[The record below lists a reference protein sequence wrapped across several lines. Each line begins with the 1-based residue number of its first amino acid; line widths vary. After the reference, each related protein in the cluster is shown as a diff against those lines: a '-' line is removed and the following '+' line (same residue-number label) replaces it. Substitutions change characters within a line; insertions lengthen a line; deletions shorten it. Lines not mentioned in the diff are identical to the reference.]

1 MILSD
6 VSIKRPV
13 FATVISLVVL
23 VLGLAAFTKLPVRE
37 YPAID
42 PPIVSVTT
50 VYKGASNE
58 VMESRITELVES
70 AVSGIEGVRAITSQ
84 SREERSQV
92 VIEFRIDR
100 NVDAAA
106 ADVRDR
112 VARIRARL
120 PEAAEDPVVA
130 KVDSDARS
138 IVFFSMTSDRMNQME
153 LTDFARRNLVDKL
166 SIVPGVA
173 QVQISGERRFA
184 MRIWLDRAA
193 LAARA
198 LTVADVETAI
208 KRQNIELPSG
218 RIESTQ
224 REFTVKTDSRL
235 QTPEQF
241 RAIVVTTRSGYPVRI
256 GEIARVEI
264 APEDERSEMRTNGRT
279 AVGLGILRQS
289 TANTLTVA
297 EGAKKEMERLRAAL
311 PEGVD
316 YIVSY
321 DESLFIKQ
329 SIYEVFHA
337 LGIGILLVIG
347 VIFFFL
353 RSVRATIIPTVA
365 IPVSIIG
372 SFTVMAAMGFSLN
385 VLTLLALV
393 LAIGIVVDDA
403 IVVLENIHRRVELG
417 EPPLLAALRGSR
429 QIAFAVISTTLTL
442 IAVFVPISFM
452 EGNIGRLFTEFG
464 IALAASV
471 VFSGL
476 VALTLSPM
484 MCSKLL
490 KSHEGEGLL
499 YRLTEPLFVGM
510 NSAYHWLLRAT
521 LGMPAVIIA
530 GALAISSLA
539 YVLFVTLPKELTP
552 PEDRGA
558 MWIQVFTPEGASL
571 GFTREQAI
579 KIEQTLKPLVDGG
592 NVDAVM
598 TNLAP
603 SFARPAPVNVAN
615 VFVRLKPWSER
626 ARSQQDMMKEV
637 APKIAA
643 IPGAFA
649 RVNSPGTLGQRGDP
663 SPILFVIGGS
673 DYETLRGWRD
683 RVLDRVRTD
692 PRFVNPDSNYKEN
705 KPELRVRID
714 RAKAADL
721 GVSIEEIGKTLETMF
736 GSREVNTY
744 VDRGEEYKV
753 IMQARAE
760 DRATPSDLASIFVR
774 SQTTR
779 ELIPLS
785 NVVQLVE
792 AAGPQELNRVDR
804 LRSITIRSQLAPGFT
819 IAEGLATLERIVR
832 EDLPPEVRISYQGQS
847 REFKDSSSS
856 LMITFGLALVV
867 VFLVLAGQFESWI
880 HPLVIMLAVP
890 LAITGGLGA
899 LFLTGISLNIY
910 SQIGMILLV
919 GLMAKNGILIV
930 EFANQLRDEGRN
942 VHDAVLE
949 ASVARLRPIL
959 MTSIATICGA
969 VPLAFAH
976 GAGAESREAIG
987 WVIIG
992 GVSFAT
998 VLTCFV
1004 IPALYLLLAP
1014 FTTPMN
1020 AIAQRLT
1027 QMETDQKHG
1036 AGRGHGHAPA
1046 E

>member
-1 MILSD
+1 MVLSD

-13 FATVISLVVL
+13 FATVISLTVL
-23 VLGLAAFTKLPVRE
+23 VLGLAAFLKLPVRE
-37 YPAID
+37 FPAID

-58 VMESRITELVES
+58 VMESRITELVEA
-70 AVSGIEGVRAITSQ
+70 AVSGIEGVRSITSQ

-120 PEAAEDPVVA
+120 PEAAEDPVVS

-138 IVFFSMTSDRMNQME
+138 IVFFSLTSDRMNQME
-153 LTDFARRNLVDKL
+153 LTDYARRNLVDKL

-173 QVQISGERRFA
+173 QVQISGERRFS
-184 MRIWLDRAA
+184 MRLWLDRQA
-193 LAARA
+193 LAARL
-198 LTVADVETAI
+198 LTVEDVETAI

-224 REFTVKTDSRL
+224 RELTVKTDSRL
-235 QTPEQF
+235 STPEQF
-241 RAIVVTTRSGYPVRI
+241 RNIVISTRAGYPVRL
-256 GEIARVEI
+256 GEIAKVEI
-264 APEDERSEMRTNGRT
+264 GPEDERSEMRTDGRT

-297 EGAKKEMERLRAAL
+297 EGAKGEMERLRVAL
-311 PEGVD
+311 PEGMT

-321 DESLFIKQ
+321 DESVFIKQ
-329 SIYEVFHA
+329 SIYEVMHA
-337 LGIGILLVIG
+337 LGIGILLVIA

-353 RSVRATIIPTVA
+353 RSVSATIIPTVA

-403 IVVLENIHRRVELG
+403 IVVLENIHRRIELG

-429 QIAFAVISTTLTL
+429 QIAFAVVSTTLTL

-471 VFSGL
+471 IFSGM
-476 VALTLSPM
+476 VALSLSPM
-484 MCSKLL
+484 MCSKFLR
-490 KSHEGEGLL
+490 SHEGEGFL
-499 YRLTEPLFVGM
+499 YRVTEPIFVGL
-510 NSAYHWLLRAT
+510 NAGYRWLLRGA
-521 LGMPAVIIA
+521 LSMPIVIIA
-530 GALAISSLA
+530 MAVCVSSLA
-539 YVLFVTLPKELTP
+539 YLLWNILPKELTP

-558 MWIQVFTPEGASL
+558 IWIQVLTPEGASL

-579 KIEQTLKPLVDGG
+579 KIEQVIQPLVQQGQ
-592 NVDAVM
+592 VQAIM

-603 SFARPAPVNVAN
+603 SFARPAPVNIAN
-615 VFVRLKPWSER
+615 VFVRLKSWDER
-626 ARSQQDMMKEV
+626 TRKQQDMMKEIT
-637 APKIAA
+637 PKITA

-663 SPILFVIGGS
+663 SPILFVLGGS
-673 DYETLRGWRD
+673 DYDTLRNWRD

-692 PRFVNPDSNYKEN
+692 TRFVNADSNYKEN

-714 RAKAADL
+714 RPKAADL
-721 GVSIEEIGKTLETMF
+721 GVSIETIGKTLEALF

-774 SQTTR
+774 STTTR

-785 NVVQLVE
+785 NLVQLVE

-804 LRSITIRSQLAPGFT
+804 LRSITIRSGLVPGFT
-819 IAEGLATLERIVR
+819 IAEGLDTLEKIVR
-832 EDLPPEVRISYQGQS
+832 EVLPPEVRIGYQGQS

-856 LMITFGLALVV
+856 LYVTFGLALIV

-890 LAITGGLGA
+890 LAVTGGMGA
-899 LFLTGISLNIY
+899 LWFTGISLNIY

-930 EFANQLRDEGRN
+930 EFANQLRDEGRS
-942 VHDAVLE
+942 VYDAVLE

-969 VPLAFAH
+969 VPLAYAH

-998 VLTCFV
+998 ILTAFV

-1014 FTTPMN
+1014 FTKPIN
-1020 AIAQRLT
+1020 AIAQRLS
-1027 QMETDQKHG
+1027 QMETDQA
-1036 AGRGHGHAPA
+1036 AGKTGHGHAPA

>member
-1 MILSD
+1 MVLSD
-6 VSIKRPV
+6 ISIKRPV
-13 FATVISLVVL
+13 FATVISLTVL
-23 VLGLAAFTKLPVRE
+23 VLGLAAFLRLPVRE
-37 YPAID
+37 FPAID

-138 IVFFSMTSDRMNQME
+138 IVFFSLTSERLNQME

-173 QVQISGERRFA
+173 QVQISGERRYA

-193 LAARA
+193 LAARQ

-208 KRQNIELPSG
+208 RRQNIELPSG

-241 RAIVVTTRSGYPVRI
+241 RNIVVTTRSGYPVRI

-297 EGAKKEMERLRAAL
+297 EGAKAEMARLRSSL
-311 PEGVD
+311 PDGTT

-321 DESLFIKQ
+321 DESVFIKQ

-337 LGIGILLVIG
+337 LAIGMILVVG
-347 VIFFFL
+347 VIFVFL

-372 SFTVMAAMGFSLN
+372 SFIIMAAMGFSLN

-403 IVVLENIHRRVELG
+403 IVVLENIHRRVEMG

-442 IAVFVPISFM
+442 MAVFVPISFM

-471 VFSGL
+471 IFSGL

-484 MCSKLL
+484 MCSKFL
-490 KSHEGEGLL
+490 KAHEGEGFL
-499 YRLTEPLFVGM
+499 YRVTEPVFVGM
-510 NSAYHWLLRAT
+510 NNGYEWLVRRT
-521 LGMPAVIIA
+521 LAMPAVIIA
-530 GALAISSLA
+530 LAVGASSLA
-539 YVLFVTLPKELTP
+539 YLFFLSLPKELTP
-552 PEDRGA
+552 AEDRGA

-571 GFTREQAI
+571 SFTREQAV
-579 KIEQTLKPLVDGG
+579 KIERVLDSLVKDGQ
-592 NVDAVM
+592 VDAVM

-615 VFVRLKPWSER
+615 VFVRLKPWAER
-626 ARSQQDMMKEV
+626 TRSQQDMMREV

-683 RVLDRVRTD
+683 RILDRIRQD
-692 PRFVNPDSNYKEN
+692 PRFVNPDSNYREN

-721 GVSIEEIGKTLETMF
+721 GVSIDEIGRTLETMF
-736 GSREVNTY
+736 GSREINTY

-785 NVVQLVE
+785 NVVLLVE

-819 IAEGLATLERIVR
+819 IAEGLETLERIVR
-832 EDLPPEVRISYQGQS
+832 EDLPPEVRVGYQGTS
-847 REFKDSSSS
+847 REFKESSNS
-856 LMITFGLALVV
+856 LMITFGLALIV

-890 LAITGGLGA
+890 LAVTGGLGA
-899 LFLTGISLNIY
+899 LWVLGLSLNIY

-930 EFANQLRDEGRN
+930 EFANQLRDDGRN

-969 VPLAFAH
+969 VPLAIAS
-976 GAGAESREAIG
+976 GAGAESRSAIG

-998 VLTCFV
+998 LLTIFV

-1014 FTTPMN
+1014 FTKPIN
-1020 AIAQRLT
+1020 AIAQKLS
-1027 QMETDQKHG
+1027 QMETEHRRTPGQ
-1036 AGRGHGHAPA
+1036 GHAPA

>member
-1 MILSD
+1 MVLSD

-13 FATVISLVVL
+13 FATVISLTVL
-23 VLGLAAFTKLPVRE
+23 VLGLAAFLKLPVRE

-58 VMESRITELVES
+58 VMESRITELIES
-70 AVSGIEGVRAITSQ
+70 AVSGIEGVRSLTSQ

-138 IVFFSMTSDRMNQME
+138 IIFFSLTSDRMSQME

-173 QVQISGERRFA
+173 QVLISGERRYS
-184 MRIWLDRAA
+184 MRIWIDRQA
-193 LAARA
+193 LAARQ
-198 LTVADVETAI
+198 LTVEDVETAI
-208 KRQNIELPSG
+208 RRQNIELPSG

-224 REFTVKTDSRL
+224 RELTVKTDSRL
-235 QTPEQF
+235 STPEQF
-241 RAIVVTTRSGYPVRI
+241 RNIVVSTRAGYPLRL
-256 GEIARVEI
+256 GEVARVEI
-264 APEDERSEMRTNGRT
+264 GPEDERSEMRTDGRT

-297 EGAKKEMERLRAAL
+297 EGVKAEMERLREAM
-311 PEGVD
+311 PEGMR

-329 SIYEVFHA
+329 SIYEVMHA
-337 LGIGILLVIG
+337 LGIGVLLVIG

-353 RSVRATIIPTVA
+353 RSVSATVIPTVA

-372 SFTVMAAMGFSLN
+372 SFMVMAAMGFSLN

-403 IVVLENIHRRVELG
+403 IVVLENIHRRIELG

-484 MCSKLL
+484 MCSKFLR
-490 KSHEGEGLL
+490 SHEGEGFL
-499 YRLTEPLFVGM
+499 YRVTEPIFVGM
-510 NSAYHWLLRAT
+510 NAAYRWLLRN
-521 LGMPAVIIA
+521 
-530 GALAISSLA
+530 ALAMPLVIMALAVGVSSFA
-539 YVLFVTLPKELTP
+539 YVLWTVLPKELTP
-552 PEDRGA
+552 AEDRGA
-558 MWIQVFTPEGASL
+558 IWIQVLTPEGASL

-579 KIEQTLKPLVDGG
+579 KIEQVIQPLVEQGQ
-592 NVDAVM
+592 VQAIM

-603 SFARPAPVNVAN
+603 SFARPAPVNIAN
-615 VFVRLKPWSER
+615 VFVRLKPWEER
-626 ARSQQDMMKEV
+626 TRTQQDMMREIT
-637 APKIAA
+637 PKITA

-663 SPILFVIGGS
+663 SPILFVLGGS

-683 RVLDRVRTD
+683 RLLDRVRQD
-692 PRFVNPDSNYKEN
+692 PRFVNADSNYKEN

-721 GVSIEEIGKTLETMF
+721 GVSIEAIGKTLEALF

-744 VDRGEEYKV
+744 VDRGEEYKI

-760 DRATPSDLASIFVR
+760 DRATPQDLASIFVR
-774 SQTTR
+774 SATTR

-785 NVVQLVE
+785 NLVQLVE

-804 LRSITIRSQLAPGFT
+804 LRSITIRSSLAPGFT
-819 IAEGLATLERIVR
+819 IAEGLETLERFVR
-832 EDLPPEVRISYQGQS
+832 EDLPPEVRIGYQGQS

-856 LMITFGLALVV
+856 LYITFGLALIV

-890 LAITGGLGA
+890 LAVTGGLGA
-899 LFLTGISLNIY
+899 LWFTGISLNIY

-930 EFANQLRDEGRN
+930 EFANQLRDEGRS
-942 VHDAVLE
+942 VYDAVLE

-969 VPLAFAH
+969 LPLAFAY
-976 GAGAESREAIG
+976 GAGAESRSAIG

-998 VLTCFV
+998 VLTAFV

-1014 FTTPMN
+1014 YTKPIN
-1020 AIAQRLT
+1020 AIAQRLS
-1027 QMETDQKHG
+1027 QMETEAQG
-1036 AGRGHGHAPA
+1036 PRTGHHAPA

>member
-1 MILSD
+1 MVLSD

-70 AVSGIEGVRAITSQ
+70 VVSGIEGVRAITSQ

-120 PEAAEDPVVA
+120 PEAAENPVVA

-198 LTVADVETAI
+198 LTVADVENAI

-235 QTPEQF
+235 QTPEEF

-256 GEIARVEI
+256 GEIARVEV
-264 APEDERSEMRTNGRT
+264 APEDDRSEMRTNGRT

-297 EGAKKEMERLRAAL
+297 EGAKAEMQRLRAAL

-321 DESLFIKQ
+321 DESLFIQQ

-471 VFSGL
+471 VFSGM

-484 MCSKLL
+484 MCSKFL

-499 YRLTEPLFVGM
+499 YRVTEPIFVGI
-510 NSAYHWLLRAT
+510 NKGYGWLLRGA

-530 GALAISSLA
+530 LALAISSSA
-539 YVLFVTLPKELTP
+539 YVLFNILPKELTP

-592 NVDAVM
+592 NVDAIM

-615 VFVRLKPWSER
+615 VFVRLKPWSD
-626 ARSQQDMMKEV
+626 RSRTQQDMMREV

-760 DRATPSDLASIFVR
+760 DRATPAGIASIFVR

-847 REFKDSSSS
+847 REFKESSSS
-856 LMITFGLALVV
+856 LMVTFALALVV

-880 HPLVIMLAVP
+880 HPFVIMLAVP
-890 LAITGGLGA
+890 LAVTGGLGA

-969 VPLAFAH
+969 IPLAFAH

-998 VLTCFV
+998 VLTGFV

-1027 QMETDQKHG
+1027 QMETDQG
-1036 AGRGHGHAPA
+1036 RGDRGHGHAPA

>member
-1 MILSD
+1 MVLSD

-13 FATVISLVVL
+13 FATVISLTVL
-23 VLGLAAFTKLPVRE
+23 VLGLAAFLKLPVRE

-58 VMESRITELVES
+58 VMESRITELIES
-70 AVSGIEGVRAITSQ
+70 AVSGIEGVRTLTSQ

-92 VIEFRIDR
+92 NIEFRIDR
-100 NVDAAA
+100 DVDAAA

-120 PEAAEDPVVA
+120 PEAADDPVVA

-138 IVFFSMTSDRMNQME
+138 IMFFSLSSDRMTQME
-153 LTDFARRNLVDKL
+153 LTDYARRNLVDKL

-173 QVQISGERRFA
+173 QVQISGERRYS
-184 MRIWLDRAA
+184 MRIWLDRQA
-193 LAARA
+193 LAARQ
-198 LTVADVETAI
+198 LTVEDVEQAI
-208 KRQNIELPSG
+208 RRQNIELPSG

-224 REFTVKTDSRL
+224 RELTVKTDSRL
-235 QTPEQF
+235 STPEEF
-241 RAIVVTTRSGYPVRI
+241 RNIVIQTRGGYQLRL
-256 GEIARVEI
+256 GEVARVEVG
-264 APEDERSEMRTNGRT
+264 PEDERSEMRTNGRT

-297 EGAKKEMERLRAAL
+297 DGAKAELERLSASM
-311 PEGVD
+311 PEGMS
-316 YIVSY
+316 YIISY
-321 DESLFIKQ
+321 DEAVFIKQ
-329 SIYEVFHA
+329 SIYEVGHA
-337 LGIGILLVIG
+337 LAIGVLLVIL

-372 SFTVMAAMGFSLN
+372 SFMVMAAFGFSLN

-403 IVVLENIHRRVELG
+403 IVVLENIHRRIEMG

-471 VFSGL
+471 IFSGL
-476 VALTLSPM
+476 VALSLSPM
-484 MCSKLL
+484 MCSKFLRP
-490 KSHEGEGLL
+490 HEGEGLL
-499 YRLTEPLFVGM
+499 YRVTEPIFVAM
-510 NSAYHWLLRAT
+510 NDGYRWLARGT
-521 LGMPAVIIA
+521 LAMPLVVI
-530 GALAISSLA
+530 ALAMGVSSLA
-539 YVLFVTLPKELTP
+539 YVLFVSLPKELTP
-552 PEDRGA
+552 QEDRGA
-558 MWIQVFTPEGASL
+558 IWIQVLTPEGASL
-571 GFTREQAI
+571 GFTREQVQ
-579 KIEQTLKPLVDGG
+579 KIEQVIQPLVERGY
-592 NVDAVM
+592 VQAVM
-598 TNLAP
+598 ANLAP

-615 VFVRLKPWSER
+615 VFVRLKAWDER
-626 ARSQQDMMKEV
+626 SASQQEMMREIT
-637 APKIAA
+637 PKISA

-663 SPILFVIGGS
+663 SPILFVLGGS

-683 RVLDRVRTD
+683 RLLDRVRQD
-692 PRFVNPDSNYKEN
+692 PRFVNPDSNYREN

-721 GVSIEEIGKTLETMF
+721 GVSIETIGKTLETLF

-774 SQTTR
+774 SNSTR

-785 NVVQLVE
+785 NLVQLVE

-804 LRSITIRSQLAPGFT
+804 LRSITIRSGLAPGFT
-819 IAEGLATLERIVR
+819 IAEGLETLERFVR

-856 LMITFGLALVV
+856 IFITVGLALIV
-867 VFLVLAGQFESWI
+867 VFLVLAAQFESWI
-880 HPLVIMLAVP
+880 HPFVIMLTVP
-890 LAITGGLGA
+890 LAVTGGLGA
-899 LFLTGISLNIY
+899 LWFTGISLNVY
-910 SQIGMILLV
+910 SGIGMILLI
-919 GLMAKNGILIV
+919 GLVTKNGILIV
-930 EFANQLRDEGRN
+930 EFANQLRDEGRS
-942 VHDAVLE
+942 VYDAVLE

-969 VPLAFAH
+969 MPLAFAH
-976 GAGAESREAIG
+976 GAGAESRSAIG

-992 GVSFAT
+992 GVAFAT
-998 VLTCFV
+998 VLTIFV

-1014 FTTPMN
+1014 FTKPIN
-1020 AIAQRLT
+1020 AIAQRLS
-1027 QMETDQKHG
+1027 QMETET
-1036 AGRGHGHAPA
+1036 AAPGHRPAPA